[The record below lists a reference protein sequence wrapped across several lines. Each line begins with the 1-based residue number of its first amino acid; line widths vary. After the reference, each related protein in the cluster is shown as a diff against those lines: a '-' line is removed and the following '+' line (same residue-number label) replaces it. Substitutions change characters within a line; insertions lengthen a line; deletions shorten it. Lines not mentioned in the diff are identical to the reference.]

1 LFKNDI
7 NENIKE
13 LKVKITEEI
22 TDVYNQSLNDK
33 LIKLNDSLNYKLDT
47 VDEN

>member
-1 LFKNDI
+1 MFKNDI